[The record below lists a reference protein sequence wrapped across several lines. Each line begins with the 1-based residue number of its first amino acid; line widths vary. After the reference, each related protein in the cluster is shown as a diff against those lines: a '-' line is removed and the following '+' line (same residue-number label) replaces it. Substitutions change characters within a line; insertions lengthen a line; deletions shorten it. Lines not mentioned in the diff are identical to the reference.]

1 MTKHTLTEAVAAR
14 ARAMG
19 AEGVAWIEN
28 LDALIGSVAA
38 DWNLTVGEAM
48 SGGTHAFVAPAED
61 ADGGKFILKIDVPD
75 MSESDYMNE
84 MRTLQIA
91 AGNGYVRLFR
101 VDASRRAALLERLGA
116 RLSTLNLP
124 VDAQIEIIC
133 DALKR
138 SWSVETDGKGLSDGG
153 GSIGWFR
160 SFIPEA
166 WEKVGRPCSKAVID
180 CAMEWLNDRETHLN
194 PSEWALVHGDA
205 HNNNT
210 LQCIDNPNEFKLID
224 PDGIFYEKE
233 YDLGVLMREWP
244 EEYAS
249 DPVGAA
255 VARAERM
262 CRMTNADVRGTLAW
276 GYLQMVSTSL
286 VLIEIGQRDL
296 AAKMLE
302 IAEVWAV
309 SIRP

>member
-1 MTKHTLTEAVAAR
+1 MPKYILPEAVRSR
-14 ARAMG
+14 ACAMG
-19 AEGVAWIEN
+19 PDGEAWLEH
-28 LDALIGSVAA
+28 LDGLIDSVAS
-38 DWNLTVGEAM
+38 DWQLTVGAAM

-61 ADGGKFILKIDVPD
+61 ACGGKYILKIDVPD
-75 MSESDYMNE
+75 VSEAEYMNE

-91 AGNGYVRLFR
+91 DGNGYVRLLR

-133 DALKR
+133 DALKQ
-138 SWSVETDGKGLSDGG
+138 SWSVKTDGKGLSDGG

-166 WEKVGRPCSKAVID
+166 WEKAARPCSETVIRR
-180 CAMEWLNDRETHLN
+180 AMEWLDDREAHLD
-194 PSEWALVHGDA
+194 PSGWALVHGDA

-210 LQCIDNPNEFKLID
+210 LQCPDDPGAFRLID

-255 VARAERM
+255 IARAERM
-262 CRMTNADVRGTLAW
+262 CRLTGADVHGTLAW
-276 GYLQMVSTSL
+276 GYLQTVSTSL
-286 VLIEIGQRDL
+286 VLIEIGQREL
-296 AAKMLE
+296 AAEMLR
-302 IAEVWAV
+302 IAEVWAGA
-309 SIRP
+309 IRP